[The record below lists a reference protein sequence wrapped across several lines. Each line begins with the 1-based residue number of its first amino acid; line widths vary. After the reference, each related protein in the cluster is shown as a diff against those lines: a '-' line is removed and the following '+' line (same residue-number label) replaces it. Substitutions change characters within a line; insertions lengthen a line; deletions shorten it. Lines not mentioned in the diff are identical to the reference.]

1 MHRRWCLKLTATLA
15 VLLALFHLLDLSIAS
30 ILGRV
35 AHGRFIVIAALL
47 AVILVPWISANRW
60 RYLLCLSGI
69 EERLIV
75 LWGFSWRAVFLGLF
89 LPGSQGLDFFRI
101 LFIER
106 RHPGSRGVA
115 GSTVVIER
123 MIGFLLLGLFAL
135 LALPFVY
142 DGERFRPVLVLVLAM
157 DGGLFLLL
165 SAVFL
170 VRWKAPVPGGSRIA
184 RMVGRALQYLH
195 RLHQAVQCF
204 PYRRGLSPTV
214 LWIAAYQLSLV
225 TVVHLLFLAFDQP
238 VPFMQNLLLYPLI
251 GILTVVPLT
260 VSGFGVREGAFVF
273 FYSLVGVPAEVAV
286 GVSLLTYLLVIGI
299 PSLLG
304 GLLLLFDRGGQT
316 SIPRG

>member
-1 MHRRWCLKLTATLA
+1 MTRSLIKLALTLA
-15 VLLALFHLLDLSIAS
+15 LLLALFHLSNISLVGIFDRL
-30 ILGRV
+30 RNFRYV
-35 AHGRFIVIAALL
+35 VVAALL
-47 AVILVPWISANRW
+47 PLTLIPWVAASRW
-60 RYLLCLSGI
+60 GYLLGLSGI
-69 EERLIV
+69 KERMTV
-75 LWGFSWRAVFLGLF
+75 LWGLNWKAAFLGFF

-123 MIGFLLLGLFAL
+123 MIGFMLLGLFAL
-135 LALPFVY
+135 LALSFVY
-142 DGERFRPVLVLVLAM
+142 EEERFRPVLVLVLAI

-170 VRWKAPVPGGSRIA
+170 VRWKAPAPGGSRIA
-184 RMVGRALQYLH
+184 RTVGLALQYLH
-195 RLHQAVQCF
+195 RLHQAVQRF
-204 PYRRGLSPTV
+204 PYRLGLLPTV
-214 LWIAAYQLSLV
+214 LWIAVFQLSLV

-238 VPFMQNLLLYPLI
+238 VPFVQNLLLYPLI
-251 GILTVVPLT
+251 GMLTVVPLT

-273 FYSLVGVPAEVAV
+273 FYSLVGIPAEVAV

-304 GLLLLFDRGGQT
+304 GLLLLFDRDGQT
-316 SIPRG
+316 RIPRR

>member
-1 MHRRWCLKLTATLA
+1 MKRGLIKLALTLA
-15 VLLALFHLLDLSIAS
+15 LLLALFHLLDISPAG
-30 ILGRV
+30 ILDRLRNFGFV
-35 AHGRFIVIAALL
+35 VGAALL
-47 AVILVPWISANRW
+47 PLTLIPWVSASRW
-60 RYLLCLSGI
+60 GYLLGLSGI
-69 EERLIV
+69 KERMTV
-75 LWGFSWRAVFLGLF
+75 LWGFNWKATFLGLF
-89 LPGSQGLDFFRI
+89 LPGSQGMDFFRI

-135 LALPFVY
+135 LALSFVY
-142 DGERFRPVLVLVLAM
+142 DEERFRPVLVLVLAM

-170 VRWKAPVPGGSRIA
+170 VRWKAPAPGGSRIA
-184 RMVGRALQYLH
+184 RMTGRALQYLH
-195 RLHQAVQCF
+195 RLHQAVQRF
-204 PYRRGLSPTV
+204 PYRLGLLPTV
-214 LWIAAYQLSLV
+214 LWLAAFQLSLV

-238 VPFMQNLLLYPLI
+238 VPFVQNLLLYPLI
-251 GILTVVPLT
+251 GMLTVVPLT

-304 GLLLLFDRGGQT
+304 GLLLLFDRGEQT

>member
-1 MHRRWCLKLTATLA
+1 M
-15 VLLALFHLLDLSIAS
+15 
-30 ILGRV
+30 
-35 AHGRFIVIAALL
+35 
-47 AVILVPWISANRW
+47 
-60 RYLLCLSGI
+60 
-69 EERLIV
+69 IV
-75 LWGFSWRAVFLGLF
+75 LWGFNWKATFLGLF
-89 LPGSQGLDFFRI
+89 LPGSQGMDFFRI

-123 MIGFLLLGLFAL
+123 IIGFLLLGLFAL

-157 DGGLFLLL
+157 DSGLFLLL
-165 SAVFL
+165 LAVFL
-170 VRWKAPVPGGSRIA
+170 VRWKAPAPGGSCLA
-184 RMVGRALQYLH
+184 RMVSRALQYLH
-195 RLHQAVQCF
+195 RLHQAVQRF
-204 PYRRGLSPTV
+204 PYRRGLFPTV
-214 LWIAAYQLSLV
+214 LWIAAFQLSLV

-238 VPFMQNLLLYPLI
+238 VPFVQNLLLYPLI
-251 GILTVVPLT
+251 GMLTVVPLT